1 MFSNPF
7 LRFCLLCLLCLLCLA
22 PEGLKA
28 QTIIDLHTGR
38 ISAKTKDDYNA
49 ETRERWQ
56 IERDSLE
63 YIDCLTRAFNHL
75 HTDSL
80 QQAQDLFEH
89 ALRLRP
95 DAPGNYVVEH
105 NLGRIAMA
113 RGQWREAVNRL
124 DKVLQSQ
131 PSMADA
137 REDRAA
143 CYLQL
148 AMFDRAIRD
157 YDNLLLQHPHD
168 PHLLLL
174 KAVALT
180 QAAAPYDALDIVD
193 SIIAEHPDNAEA
205 YLLRAEIHLGLKQ
218 PGYARRDIKLAA
230 QHGLPDNEVQHFMLR
245 LEAE

>member
-7 LRFCLLCLLCLLCLA
+7 LRFCLLCLLCLA

-28 QTIIDLHTGR
+28 QTVIDLHTGR
-38 ISAKTKDDYNA
+38 ISAKTKDDYNV

-63 YIDCLTRAFNHL
+63 YIDCLTRAFNYL

-80 QQAQDLFEH
+80 LQAQDLFER

-205 YLLRAEIHLGLKQ
+205 YLLRAEIPLGLKQ

>member
-7 LRFCLLCLLCLLCLA
+7 LRFCLLCLLCLA

-28 QTIIDLHTGR
+28 QTVIDLHTGR

-80 QQAQDLFEH
+80 LQAQDLFER

-124 DKVLQSQ
+124 DKVLQVQ
-131 PSMADA
+131 PAMSDA
-137 REDRAA
+137 REDRAT
-143 CYLQL
+143 CYMEL
-148 AMFDRAIRD
+148 AMYDLARRD

>member
-7 LRFCLLCLLCLLCLA
+7 LRFCLLCLLCLA

-28 QTIIDLHTGR
+28 QTVIDLHTGR
-38 ISAKTKDDYNA
+38 ISAKTKDDYNV

-63 YIDCLTRAFNHL
+63 YIDCLTRAFNYL

-80 QQAQDLFEH
+80 LQAQDLFER

-95 DAPGNYVVEH
+95 
-105 NLGRIAMA
+105 GRIAMA

-205 YLLRAEIHLGLKQ
+205 YLLRAEIYLGLKQ